1 MNIENSYFEDTLYLL
16 KKLIETPS
24 ISREEDKTAAI
35 LMGFIQSKGYQPKR
49 LYNNIWVKSRHFSP
63 AKPTILL
70 NSHHDTVKPNPHWTL
85 PPYQALQKEG
95 KLYGLGSNDAGASL
109 VALLMVFFHFEQ
121 FSEKPY
127 NLIWAGTAEEEISG
141 KQGIE
146 SLLLQLGKI
155 DLAVVGEPTQMQMA
169 VAERGLVVIDATA
182 EGKAG
187 HAAREE
193 GENAIYKALQDIL
206 WIKNYQFPKVSDL
219 LGEVKMSVTQIEA
232 GQQHNVVP
240 ALCKFV
246 IDVRVNELYSN
257 QEAVEIID
265 QHTTSIIK
273 ARSLRLNSS
282 AISLSHPIIKR
293 GNSLGLT
300 AFGSPTLSDQALMPF
315 QSIKI
320 GIGDSARSH
329 TANEYIELEEL
340 RKGLN
345 AYIQLLDELAIDGS
359 P

>member
-1 MNIENSYFEDTLYLL
+1 MTTEKAYFEEALQLL

-24 ISREEDKTAAI
+24 MSREEEGTAEV
-35 LMGFIQSKGYQPKR
+35 LVEFIQSKGYQAER
-49 LYNNIWVKSRHFSP
+49 LHNNVWIKSRYFSP
-63 AKPTILL
+63 TKPTILL
-70 NSHHDTVKPNPHWTL
+70 NSHHDTVKPNPHWTFA
-85 PPYQALQKEG
+85 PFQATQKDD

-121 FSEKPY
+121 FAEKPY

-141 KQGIE
+141 KLGIE
-146 SLLLQLGKI
+146 SLLPQLGKI
-155 DLAVVGEPTQMQMA
+155 DLALVGEPTQMQMA

-193 GENAIYKALQDIL
+193 GENAIYKALKDIL
-206 WIKNYQFPKVSDL
+206 WIQHYQFPKVSEL
-219 LGEVKMSVTQIEA
+219 LGKVKMSVTQIEA
-232 GQQHNVVP
+232 GEQHNVVP

-257 QEAVEIID
+257 QEVVEIID
-265 QHTTSIIK
+265 QHTKAIIK

-282 AISLSHPIIKR
+282 AISLHHPIVKK
-293 GNSLGLT
+293 GESLGMR

-329 TANEYIELEEL
+329 TADEYIVLEEL
-340 RKGLN
+340 RSGI
-345 AYIQLLDELAIDGS
+345 ATYIELLDNLIIQKT
-359 P
+359 